1 MLRMSSNL
9 NLASVMLVFEAYYQ
23 IRPSKSLCLMGITD
37 FSVYLSSRLKKVYSA
52 SAAVYTASSF
62 DDLFFSSSS
71 SAAVVSNQRTGQE
84 YKTKKE
90 QKERKGLLLLLAFQS
105 LTYLGWKERKQGK
118 PPYSLFSSRYDTEAR
133 DVGLPRVRVW

>member
-23 IRPSKSLCLMGITD
+23 IRPPKSLCLMGITD
-37 FSVYLSSRLKKVYSA
+37 FSVCLSSRLKKVYS
-52 SAAVYTASSF
+52 AVYTASSF
-62 DDLFFSSSS
+62 DDLFSSSS
-71 SAAVVSNQRTGQE
+71 SSAVVSNQRTGQE

-90 QKERKGLLLLLAFQS
+90 KKERRGLLLLLAFQS
-105 LTYLGWKERKQGK
+105 LTYLGWKERKQGNS

-133 DVGLPRVRVW
+133 DVGLPPVRVW